1 MKNLEEIKEDLIK
14 ILPIVK
20 EEMSRDY
27 EENDETLI
35 FDIMDELDYDDS
47 WTTEEFTE
55 FTEYDSPFRI
65 SIHSPFVSLEDVT
78 IEYNYENVNDRA
90 KDTSITKWLHIEGI
104 SDIDYKMRM
113 HRLMFRD
120 VYTMFPNRCECR
132 MIDADALE
140 KRKEVGKSFKGGYK
154 EKEPYV
160 IYGCNDFC
168 K

>member
-35 FDIMDELDYDDS
+35 FDIMDELDYDDT
-47 WTTEEFTE
+47 WTTEDYTE

-113 HRLMFRD
+113 HRLMFWD
-120 VYTMFPNRCECR
+120 VYTMFPNRCKCK
-132 MIDADALE
+132 MIDTDAF
-140 KRKEVGKSFKGGYK
+140 KKGKEIHEEIEKSFKGGSK
-154 EKEPYV
+154 KKT
-160 IYGCNDFC
+160 IRDIWSQ
-168 K
+168 